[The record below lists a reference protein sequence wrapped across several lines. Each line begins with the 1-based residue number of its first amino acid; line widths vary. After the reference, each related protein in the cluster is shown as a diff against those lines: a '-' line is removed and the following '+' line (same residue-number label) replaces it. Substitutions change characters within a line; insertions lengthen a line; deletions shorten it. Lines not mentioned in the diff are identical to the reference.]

1 MKTIV
6 ISGTSKGIGKELALY
21 YIANN
26 YQVVGLA
33 RSKASIEHS
42 NYFHLVCDIAIESE
56 IVSAIKQIKKI
67 YKTIDVLINN
77 AALANMNHMLT
88 TPYDSLKKVTEVN
101 FFGTYI
107 LSREVGKQMIKQKS
121 GRIINFT
128 SISAALHLETQSVY
142 AATKAAIE
150 SLTKTAAKELGPF
163 NITVNAI
170 GPTPMDMGLIKGIP
184 DQWLENVV
192 NMQTIKRHGKLK
204 DITHTLDF
212 LISDDAD
219 FITGQV
225 IYLGGIS

>member
-1 MKTIV
+1 MKRCRF
-6 ISGTSKGIGKELALY
+6 L
-21 YIANN
+21 
-26 YQVVGLA
+26 
-33 RSKASIEHS
+33 R
-42 NYFHLVCDIAIESE
+42 AIP
-56 IVSAIKQIKKI
+56 VP
-67 YKTIDVLINN
+67 
-77 AALANMNHMLT
+77 LT
-88 TPYDSLKKVTEVN
+88 TAFKGS
-101 FFGTYI
+101 
-107 LSREVGKQMIKQKS
+107 S
-121 GRIINFT
+121 
-128 SISAALHLETQSVY
+128 
-142 AATKAAIE
+142 
-150 SLTKTAAKELGPF
+150 AKELGPF